1 MGIRGVWT
9 LFRDLFHRIDPLD
22 SDVKPLKIGID
33 MFSLIYTYR
42 AQLHDLI
49 HLLVSWS
56 QKGHIL
62 TCVWDGTAPDD
73 KKEVIGQRRTT
84 RESAINTK
92 KDLETYLETYQ
103 SELTEQDIRHLKKA
117 IGSLEWQGWHLTSA
131 HKREIKE
138 QLGPTVK
145 NIVAE

>member
-49 HLLVSWS
+49 HLLVLYIYGNNPS
-56 QKGHIL
+56 H
-62 TCVWDGTAPDD
+62 D
-73 KKEVIGQRRTT
+73 
-84 RESAINTK
+84 
-92 KDLETYLETYQ
+92 
-103 SELTEQDIRHLKKA
+103 EQHWWKC
-117 IGSLEWQGWHLTSA
+117 
-131 HKREIKE
+131 
-138 QLGPTVK
+138 
-145 NIVAE
+145 

>member
-9 LFRDLFHRIDPLD
+9 LFRDLFHKIDPLD
-22 SDVKPLKIGID
+22 PEIKPLKIGID

-49 HLLVSWS
+49 HLLVS
-56 QKGHIL
+56 L
-62 TCVWDGTAPDD
+62 TTKHTLICVWDGTAPDD
-73 KKEVIGQRRTT
+73 KKNLIGQRRST

-92 KDLETYLETYQ
+92 KDLETYLETYR

-117 IGSLEWQGWHLTSA
+117 IEIGRA
-131 HKREIKE
+131 H
-138 QLGPTVK
+138 V
-145 NIVAE
+145 